1 MVTIQI
7 EKGFKL
13 QLPEEVRHN
22 LKIGDE
28 LIAITDKAGR
38 IVMFSPQQI
47 QAELLETFGLWSDR
61 ADIVDGMTYMDD
73 IRRGTRLDETH

>member
-13 QLPEEVRHN
+13 QLPEEVRRN

-28 LIAITDKAGR
+28 LIAMTDKAGR

-61 ADIVDGMTYMDD
+61 TDIADGMTYMDD
-73 IRRGTRLDETH
+73 IRRGTRLDEAH